1 MTSKATKVR
10 VGAFLAVTAALLA
23 VVIIVFGGMRFWEKK
38 ATYRILFD
46 DTVMGLEAGASV
58 FLNGIKIGRVDNI
71 EIAPDDLSKVEVTI
85 VVKRKAPIHT
95 DTVALLSYAG
105 ITGLKIIDLRK
116 GTLKAPLLADGGTI
130 PQGEGLLDKMA
141 KKAEVIADQSE
152 QLMKKANQ
160 IVENLVAIT
169 GPKQFEGIS
178 DIVQSSK
185 VAAANLAQ
193 ATGSLKE
200 MIGENRVAL
209 KETLVAVKGAVGST
223 QKIIDSQIS
232 GIVGSAGELIG
243 DIKSIVRGTRGPMD
257 SAMFDLRQ
265 ASRNFKELSR
275 DLRQR
280 PSRLLFSRPPGER
293 KLP

>member
-1 MTSKATKVR
+1 MASKATKVR

-46 DTVMGLEAGASV
+46 DTVMGLEPGASV
-58 FLNGIKIGRVDNI
+58 FLNGIKIGRVDTI
-71 EIAPDDLSKVEVTI
+71 QLAPEDLNKVEVMI
-85 VVKRKAPIHT
+85 VVKADAPVHT
-95 DTVALLSYAG
+95 DTVAMLNFAG
-105 ITGLKIIDLRK
+105 ITGLKVIDLRK
-116 GTLKAPLLADGGTI
+116 GSLKTPRLADGGTI

-152 QLMKKANQ
+152 QLMRKANQ
-160 IVENLVAIT
+160 IVENVAAIT
-169 GPKQFEGIS
+169 NPTQFEGI
-178 DIVQSSK
+178 DEIVQSSK

-200 MIGENRVAL
+200 MIGENRAAL

-223 QKIIDSQIS
+223 QKIIDSQIT

-243 DIKSIVRGTRGPMD
+243 DIKSIVRGTQGPMA

-280 PSRLLFSRPPGER
+280 PSRLLFSSPPGER

>member
-1 MTSKATKVR
+1 MTSRATKVR
-10 VGAFLAVTAALLA
+10 VGAFLAVTAALVA

-38 ATYRILFD
+38 ASYKILFND
-46 DTVMGLEAGASV
+46 SVMGLEAGAQV
-58 FLNGIKIGRVDNI
+58 FLNGIKVGRVDNI
-71 EIAPDDLSKVEVTI
+71 QLSAEDLNKVEVTI
-85 VVKRKAPIHT
+85 VVKADAPIHT
-95 DTVALLSYAG
+95 DTVAMLSFAG

-130 PQGEGLLDKMA
+130 PEGEGLLDKMA
-141 KKAEVIADQSE
+141 KKAESLADQSE

-160 IVENLVAIT
+160 IVENVVVIT
-169 GPKQFEGIS
+169 NPKQFEGVGE
-178 DIVQSSK
+178 IVQSSK
-185 VAAANLAQ
+185 TAAANLAL
-193 ATGSLKE
+193 ATGSMRE
-200 MIGENRVAL
+200 MIAENRVAL
-209 KETLVAVKGAVGST
+209 KDTLGAVKGAVNST

-232 GIVGSAGELIG
+232 GIVGSAGELIA
-243 DIKSIVRGTRGPMD
+243 DIKNIVRSTQGPMS

-280 PSRLLFSRPPGER
+280 PSRLLFSSAPGER